1 MLQFLTYH
9 SIEWYLGQMRA
20 EPLSP
25 MQKDVLSAIQ
35 RRVQDGDPVPTYR
48 ELRDEFGWNS
58 TGTVRDHL
66 KALAGKGH
74 IKLSGNGHRRIRLV
88 NQLAVTGVPLIGR
101 VAAGSPV
108 IAEEN
113 VERRI
118 PVPADWTDS
127 GTYFALRVDGDSMIG
142 AGIRD
147 GDCVI
152 VRQQNAAND
161 GEIVVVTLDGQT
173 TVKRLQR
180 RGDQVTL
187 VPENDRYRPIPVQT
201 DTSIVQGVVV
211 GLLRA
216 YQRQGALRWAS
227 QRVAVDRG
235 KTKEFSSQVRG

>member
-1 MLQFLTYH
+1 
-9 SIEWYLGQMRA
+9 MRA

-25 MQKDVLSAIQ
+25 KQQEVLSAIR

-48 ELRDEFGWNS
+48 ELGDEFGWNS

-74 IKLSGNGHRRIRLV
+74 IELSGKGHRRIRLV
-88 NQLAVTGVPLIGR
+88 NQIAVTGVPLIGR

-118 PVPADWTDS
+118 PVPADWTGS
-127 GTYFALRVDGDSMIG
+127 GTYFALRVDGDSMID
-142 AGIRD
+142 AGIRE

-152 VRQQNAAND
+152 IRQQDVAND
-161 GEIVVVTLDGQT
+161 GEIVVATLDGQT
-173 TVKRLQR
+173 TLKRLQR
-180 RGDQVTL
+180 RGDRVTL
-187 VPENDRYRPIPVQT
+187 VPENSRYRPIPVQT
-201 DTSIVQGVVV
+201 DSSIVQGVVV

-216 YQRQGALRWAS
+216 YQRRGALRWAS
-227 QRVAVDRG
+227 QRVDTNRA
-235 KTKEFSSQVRG
+235 KTKESSSQVRGGLKTRARNT